1 VVFQKQGAQKLM
13 ASCDLWNMNV
23 TGLFISNGMV
33 NEKHYL

>member
-1 VVFQKQGAQKLM
+1 M

-33 NEKHYL
+33 NEKHYLQMPHQLMLQI